1 LARRELDPF
10 RMIVRVVDK
19 SLLRRRLAR
28 AHRSGTAGA
37 DFLIQAVVAEMA
49 ERLAGVE
56 RSFRLA
62 VAFGG
67 QTDALAEALLRSG
80 KVESVVRLEPVMGAF
95 RKSRVAG
102 AVADE
107 EALPLANGS
116 IDLFA
121 SALALQW
128 TNDLPGTLIQI
139 RQALEP
145 DGLFLA
151 AMTGGRT
158 LAELREALFAAE
170 TEISGGASLRVT
182 PAVDIRDVGALL
194 QRAGFALPVADRDL
208 ITVRYDSVVALF
220 KDLRAMGA
228 TNALTER
235 ERRPAARL
243 LFSRAGEIYAERFS
257 DPDGRIRASFEI
269 ISLSGWAP
277 HETKGTRRGVVRR
290 KSVSQKA
297 VDLLRRNS

>member
-1 LARRELDPF
+1 
-10 RMIVRVVDK
+10 MVVRVIDK

-28 AHRSGTAGA
+28 AHRGAAAGA
-37 DFLIQAVVAEMA
+37 DFLMRAVVAELA

-80 KVESVVRLEPVMGAF
+80 KVESVVRLEPVAAAL
-95 RKSRVAG
+95 RDSRVAG

-128 TNDLPGTLIQI
+128 TNDLPGTLVQI
-139 RQALEP
+139 RQALKP
-145 DGLFLA
+145 DGLLLA

-158 LAELREALFAAE
+158 LAELREALLAAE
-170 TEISGGASLRVT
+170 SEISGGASLRVT

-228 TNALTER
+228 TNALSER

-243 LFSRAGEIYAERFS
+243 LFARAGEIYAERFS

-277 HETKGTRRGVVRR
+277 HERRQNPARRGPGEAGLANAIASPRR
-290 KSVSQKA
+290 DS
-297 VDLLRRNS
+297 

>member
-1 LARRELDPF
+1 
-10 RMIVRVVDK
+10 MVVRVIDK

-28 AHRSGTAGA
+28 AHRSRTAGA
-37 DFLIQAVVAEMA
+37 DFLMHAVVAEMA

-67 QTDALAEALLRSG
+67 QTDTLAETLLRSG
-80 KVESVVRLEPVMGAF
+80 KVASVVRLESVAAAL
-95 RKSRVAG
+95 RKGRVAG

-107 EALPLANGS
+107 EALPLAKGS

-128 TNDLPGTLIQI
+128 TNDLPGTLVQI

-182 PAVDIRDVGALL
+182 PAVDIRDAGALL

-208 ITVRYDSVVALF
+208 ITVRYDSVALLL

-235 ERRPAARL
+235 ERRPVARRL
-243 LFSRAGEIYAERFS
+243 LARAGEIYAERFS

-277 HETKGTRRGVVRR
+277 YENQRKPARHDPTKVGVAKETGFISR
-290 KSVSQKA
+290 KF
-297 VDLLRRNS
+297 